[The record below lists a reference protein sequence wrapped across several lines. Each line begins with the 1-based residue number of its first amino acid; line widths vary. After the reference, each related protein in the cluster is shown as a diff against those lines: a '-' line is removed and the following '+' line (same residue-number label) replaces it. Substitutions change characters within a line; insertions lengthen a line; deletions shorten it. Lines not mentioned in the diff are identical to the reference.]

1 MLRLDAY
8 LQHILMVRQVRR
20 QKSTVL
26 HPERLYAV
34 ELCGRDRL
42 IPVGSDVEP
51 AVHHINTAMADMAA
65 FRSPSIPMAGSTGLV
80 LVAPQQRKPRQS
92 LLAHPAARVT

>member
-8 LQHILMVRQVRR
+8 LQHIWMVRQVRR

-51 AVHHINTAMADMAA
+51 AVHHI
-65 FRSPSIPMAGSTGLV
+65 
-80 LVAPQQRKPRQS
+80 
-92 LLAHPAARVT
+92 